1 MKIRF
6 KNFFEKLYNLIQLT
20 YVINQTTFWIK
31 NKLSSVFYQQLGV
44 WLDNCGRNPIF
55 KKEYLKAKTE

>member
-31 NKLSSVFYQQLGV
+31 NNLSFVFLSTIRG
-44 WLDNCGRNPIF
+44 LAG
-55 KKEYLKAKTE
+55 